1 MARTKCLGLLRALP
15 VRGCAQLRIEFR
27 EAVNVELQ

>member
-1 MARTKCLGLLRALP
+1 MGCTKCLGLVRALP
-15 VRGCAQLRIEFR
+15 VRGRAQERIEFR